1 MLLLILRLF
10 ILSASAYG
18 NVNRDRFYRSSSGW
32 NHRFYRLN
40 FYRFFVNFLSKKR
53 KIENGCAKIAK
64 FWTPIRELLSPRRSR
79 GSKFFAILVLKNLL
93 IVRSFGWVFRI
104 LAIFCVFFEG
114 ELREE
119 STQKYATTGCSDANR
134 FFPVPNPPVCELLPI
149 FS

>member
-1 MLLLILRLF
+1 MATLIGIDF
-10 ILSASAYG
+10 I
-18 NVNRDRFYRSSSGW
+18 DRVRSR